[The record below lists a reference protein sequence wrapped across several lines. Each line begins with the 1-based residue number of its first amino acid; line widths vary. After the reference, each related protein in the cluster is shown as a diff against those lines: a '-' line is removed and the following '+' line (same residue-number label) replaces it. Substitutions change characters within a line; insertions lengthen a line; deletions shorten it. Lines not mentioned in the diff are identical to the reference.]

1 MRVTIR
7 ENGVSTTGSR
17 FSMSA
22 RRTCVGAAAILLLT
36 AAVAACGATEE
47 SPPAAQ
53 GATAEPAPAPQPAE
67 TPTTEPAPAP
77 QPAETPSPTPAPPA
91 AAQRVIQLWDL
102 GMTPT
107 GGDLATL
114 LTPEEVTCL
123 EGRLGANFEAMLSS
137 PLAGQAEE
145 LLESGGSGSS
155 PFADCLT
162 AEHVV
167 SARISLLSA
176 GAGGFSTGTW
186 DCVAGLLRENPAVV
200 DALGRA
206 DEPAGDSS
214 MLQLISCLTPEEA
227 AALTPPDEGPAPDPG
242 DISCLFEQLAGEP
255 SGDKILDVLSGN
267 DPTGEGLTLE
277 ESALLGQAVEACGI
291 ETGFGFPDAAG
302 NPPSDDFGQDSM
314 PPDIGGGTGLCTPG
328 LILYPGDSCY
338 YEEFSM
344 LIRQDGSALLDGNIG
359 GISTS
364 NTVMDAQNI
373 DLNGL
378 SVTRSGTTWTIES
391 LP

>member
-214 MLQLISCLTPEEA
+214 MLRLISCLTPGEA

-277 ESALLGQAVEACGI
+277 ESAALGQAVEACGI

-314 PPDIGGGTGLCTPG
+314 PPDLGGGTGLCTPG

-359 GISTS
+359 GISMG

-373 DLNGL
+373 DVGGL